1 MFDFSNVVAV
11 CVTELKDHRLYS
23 LMASVQS
30 LFNCVNNLTYL
41 CILNL
46 PNKEEYD
53 EAKRMIE
60 ASLSHCSF
68 LGSNKF
74 IIRQGTGSS
83 VAREKMLAFDFISK
97 FDWYLNSDDDV
108 LYSELCLSVL
118 HWAIHKEGY
127 DRFGFCFWDIKEREG
142 VLNYISELLDFDKL
156 SSLLDKYDNK
166 DAPFHHWHN
175 YQRWHCSDPY
185 IIHSVTDKPTAFAN
199 SYICKPSV
207 FEPFKEDFLK
217 WEKGVR
223 GYDVHLHC
231 KNQIQS
237 WPWLPAACVIHLGCF
252 DGLINDTW
260 SCHKPVSKE
269 DKRENLEK

>member
-1 MFDFSNVVAV
+1 MQVLAESSFSPLSVSQVASHDPPGETV
-11 CVTELKDHRLYS
+11 YPPPS
-23 LMASVQS
+23 LQDLQV
-30 LFNCVNNLTYL
+30 
-41 CILNL
+41 L
-46 PNKEEYD
+46 P
-53 EAKRMIE
+53 
-60 ASLSHCSF
+60 
-68 LGSNKF
+68 LG
-74 IIRQGTGSS
+74 R
-83 VAREKMLAFDFISK
+83 
-97 FDWYLNSDDDV
+97 YP
-108 LYSELCLSVL
+108 VL

-127 DRFGFCFWDIKEREG
+127 DRFGFCFWDIKERAG
-142 VLNYISELLDFDKL
+142 VLNYISEVLDFDKL
-156 SSLLDKYDNK
+156 PSLLDKYDNK

-252 DGLINDTW
+252 DVLINDTW
-260 SCHKPVSKE
+260 SCHKPVSKD